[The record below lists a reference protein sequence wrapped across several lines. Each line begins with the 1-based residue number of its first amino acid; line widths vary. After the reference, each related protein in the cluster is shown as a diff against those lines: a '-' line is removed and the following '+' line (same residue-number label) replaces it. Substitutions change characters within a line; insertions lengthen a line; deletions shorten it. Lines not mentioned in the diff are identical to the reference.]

1 MYWHATRYVN
11 QCGYNW
17 RPHHDGSFVLDSED
31 SKKGLH
37 KNGNN
42 AKWSSHSNCPNG
54 KTENSSMFKQWPWQ
68 AVVADAA
75 LERVEMCD
83 QKCSVPNNYC
93 YSEW

>member
-1 MYWHATRYVN
+1 MNH
-11 QCGYNW
+11 CGYNW
-17 RPHHDGSFVLDSED
+17 RPHHDGNFVLDSVD

-42 AKWSSHSNCPNG
+42 AKWSSHSNRPNG
-54 KTENSSMFKQWPWQ
+54 KTENSSIIKQ
-68 AVVADAA
+68 VVGTDTA

-83 QKCSVPNNYC
+83 QKCSVPNNHC